1 MREFLLRSVEGE
13 SKMLKNLSFLT
24 ETDVHTQD
32 EVWCLAGPEHSIN
45 PFGKLIKQRG
55 TINKKTGKPVSHRK
69 YFHGFFVNLIC
80 TEKFYN
86 RNKEELD
93 KYILSE
99 DENATGIHRDNQPQ
113 WY

>member
-55 TINKKTGKPVSHRK
+55 TI
-69 YFHGFFVNLIC
+69 
-80 TEKFYN
+80 
-86 RNKEELD
+86 
-93 KYILSE
+93 
-99 DENATGIHRDNQPQ
+99 
-113 WY
+113 